1 MGIEGRG
8 PGKFRRTAGYA
19 LLAVSMLAWPAT
31 LTLPFFDVTL
41 AEGAAIATSI
51 VVGAELLFLVGLLLV
66 GREVWQRLTSLLRAQ
81 LEELK
86 KTKPRD

>member
-1 MGIEGRG
+1 MSAAGAG

-51 VVGAELLFLVGLLLV
+51 VVGAEILFLIGLVLV
-66 GREVWQRLTSLLRAQ
+66 GRELWQRLTSLLRAQ
-81 LEELK
+81 FEELRK
-86 KTKPRD
+86 DKPRG

>member
-1 MGIEGRG
+1 MGATDPG
-8 PGKFRRTAGYA
+8 PGKFRRATGYT

-51 VVGAELLFLVGLLLV
+51 VAAAELLFLVGLALV
-66 GREVWQRLTSLLRAQ
+66 GRELWQRLTALLRDQ
-81 LEELK
+81 WMELK
-86 KTKPRD
+86 KGKQRD

>member
-1 MGIEGRG
+1 MGTAGAG

-51 VVGAELLFLVGLLLV
+51 VVGAEILFLIGLVLV
-66 GREVWQRLTSLLRAQ
+66 GRELWQRLTSLLRAQ
-81 LEELK
+81 IEELRK
-86 KTKPRD
+86 DKPRG

>member
-1 MGIEGRG
+1 MGAAGA
-8 PGKFRRTAGYA
+8 PGKLRRTVGYA

-51 VVGAELLFLVGLLLV
+51 VVVAQILFLIGLVLV
-66 GREVWQRLTSLLRAQ
+66 GQEVWQRLTTLLRTQ
-81 LEELK
+81 LKELK
-86 KTKPRD
+86 KPKPRG